1 MKQVVGLFVIA
12 GLAAGCGGGQ
22 RMDAPSPPPRLQLEA
37 LVGTWVAAD
46 SYDTITIGA
55 DGAFALTHSPM
66 DDSGCE
72 VAGTASLEPFE
83 NDAGLAYLSVKLTA
97 DSCREL
103 VVFRTWAI
111 TAATAEEL
119 TLIERTESTPGPTVT
134 YLHQPGDGDAHDPE
148 AGDAGDG
155 AEPTDAP

>member
-1 MKQVVGLFVIA
+1 MKHVAGMVVVA

-22 RMDAPSPPPRLQLEA
+22 RMEAPAPTPRLQLAA
-37 LVGTWVAAD
+37 LVGTWVAAENF
-46 SYDTITIGA
+46 DTITIGA
-55 DGAFALTHSPM
+55 DGAFALLHSPM

-72 VAGTASLEPFE
+72 VVGTASLEPYE

-111 TAATAEEL
+111 TAATADQL
-119 TLIERTESTPGPTVT
+119 TIIDRTDATPGPAVT

-148 AGDAGDG
+148 AGDAG
-155 AEPTDAP
+155 AP